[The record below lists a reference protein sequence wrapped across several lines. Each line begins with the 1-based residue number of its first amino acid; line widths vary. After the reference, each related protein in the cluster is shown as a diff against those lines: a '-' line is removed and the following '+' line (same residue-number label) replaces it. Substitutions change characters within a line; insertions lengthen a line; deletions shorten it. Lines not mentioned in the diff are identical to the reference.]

1 MRHWRTRYWR
11 KIMRILVVEDEK
23 RLCEALVQLLKK
35 QNYAVDY
42 DNDGESGLDD
52 ALSGIYDVIILDVM
66 LPKLDGISILKEIR
80 REKMDVPVIMLTAK
94 GGIHDKVTGLDAG
107 ADDYLPKPFNTEEL
121 LARVRALGRRRGG
134 IVETSAL
141 SFGNTSYDAQN
152 LKLCCGAEDIT
163 LTRKEGELLEYLMIN
178 KNIITS
184 KEQIIE
190 KLWGFDSEAEANHV
204 EVYVSFLR
212 KKLKRINADIQIT
225 AVRGVGYKLEKNAL

>member
-1 MRHWRTRYWR
+1 
-11 KIMRILVVEDEK
+11 MRILVVEDEK

-52 ALSGIYDVIILDVM
+52 ALSGIYDVIIHDVM
-66 LPKLDGISILKEIR
+66 LPKLDGISILREIR
-80 REKMDVPVIMLTAK
+80 AEKMDVPVIILTAK
-94 GGIHDKVTGLDAG
+94 GSISDKVTGLDAG

-134 IVETSAL
+134 IVETSSL
-141 SFGNTSYDAQN
+141 SLGNTSYDAQN
-152 LKLCCGAEDIT
+152 LRLICGAADIT
-163 LTRKEGELLEYLMIN
+163 LTRKEGELLEYLMLN

-212 KKLKRINADIQIT
+212 KKLKHINADIKIT
-225 AVRGVGYKLEKNAL
+225 AVRGVGYKLEEA

>member
-1 MRHWRTRYWR
+1 
-11 KIMRILVVEDEK
+11 MRILVVEDEK

-35 QNYAVDY
+35 QNYTVDY

-66 LPKLDGISILKEIR
+66 LPKLDGISVMKEIR
-80 REKMDVPVIMLTAK
+80 AAKMNTPVIMLTAK
-94 GGIHDKVTGLDAG
+94 GEISDKVAGLDAG

-121 LARVRALGRRRGG
+121 LARVRALGRRRGEV
-134 IVETSAL
+134 VEASAL
-141 SFGNTSYDAQN
+141 EFGGTSFDAQN
-152 LKLCCGAEDIT
+152 LKLRHGAEEIS
-163 LTRKEGELLEYLMIN
+163 LTRKEGELLEYLILN
-178 KNIITS
+178 KSIITS

-212 KKLKRINADIQIT
+212 KKLKRINADIGIT
-225 AVRGVGYKLEKNAL
+225 AVRGVGYKLEEL

>member
-1 MRHWRTRYWR
+1 
-11 KIMRILVVEDEK
+11 MRILVVEDEK

-66 LPKLDGISILKEIR
+66 LPKLDGISILREIR
-80 REKMDVPVIMLTAK
+80 AEKMDVPVIMLTAK
-94 GGIHDKVTGLDAG
+94 GSISDKVTGLDAG

-134 IVETSAL
+134 IVETSSL
-141 SFGNTSYDAQN
+141 SLGNTSYDAQN
-152 LKLCCGAEDIT
+152 LRLICGAADIT
-163 LTRKEGELLEYLMIN
+163 LTRKEGELLEYLMLN

-212 KKLKRINADIQIT
+212 KKLKHINADIKIT
-225 AVRGVGYKLEKNAL
+225 AVRGVGYKLEEA